1 MKNLNPSNN
10 STISED
16 ERWLLSFYRGS
27 EISGA
32 LFFGKLAKTVGA
44 GPIQHDLTKH
54 FADESMHSWYWTDCL
69 AKLNLT
75 PIKLEMAYQDQY
87 ISAAGIPANIMEIL
101 ALTLIFER
109 RVIGQYALHRQSN
122 QLNPIV
128 EKTIDT
134 IVDDEK
140 WHIEWVT
147 KALEGLK
154 GEYGDEHVEKTIK
167 HYQDADR
174 EVYKK
179 TIAEHEQR
187 IKHIMTFKR

>member
-1 MKNLNPSNN
+1 MTTKEML
-10 STISED
+10 TISED
-16 ERWLLSFYRGS
+16 ERWVLSFYRTS

-32 LFFGKLAKTVGA
+32 LFFGKLAKTIGP

-54 FADESMHSWYWTDCL
+54 FTDESTHSWLWTDCL
-69 AKLNLT
+69 AKLNMT
-75 PIKLEMAYQDQY
+75 PLKLDMAYQDQY

-109 RVIGQYALHRQSN
+109 RVIGQYMLHRQGVN
-122 QLNPIV
+122 LNPLV
-128 EKTIDT
+128 RQTIDT
-134 IVDDEK
+134 IADDEK

-147 KALEGLK
+147 RALEGLK
-154 GEYGDEHVEKTIK
+154 SEYGADHVEKTIK

-179 TIAEHEQR
+179 TIAEHEDR
-187 IKHIMTFKR
+187 IKHIMTLKR